1 MRYTTLIDITEQPDV
16 YRNVHARLLYLHL
29 ALKSGY
35 HDNDRDLIAI
45 SIRRLA
51 MDAGL
56 TVSATR
62 HALRVL
68 GDAGL
73 ITREGDKLRVLKW
86 IAAPMPTP
94 RPTQKEARRSASA
107 NVGDLVD
114 RAERE
119 AADYE
124 RKVLAAIRS
133 CTKEQLQQWADEL
146 DNNKRVRHCGVMI
159 APTLDNAKWFRET
172 IAKL

>member
-35 HDNDRDLIAI
+35 HDNDRDLISI

-68 GDAGL
+68 GAAGL
-73 ITREGDKLRVLKW
+73 ISREGDKLRILKW

-94 RPTQKEARRSASA
+94 RPKQKEARRSASA
-107 NVGDLVD
+107 GVNDLG
-114 RAERE
+114 ERWEKE
-119 AADYE
+119 ALEYQ
-124 RKVLAAIRS
+124 RKVMTAIRS
-133 CTKEQLQQWADEL
+133 CTKEQLQQWAGEL
-146 DNNKRVRHCGVMI
+146 DDNKRVKHCGVTI
-159 APTLDNAKWFRET
+159 EPTLENAKWFRET
-172 IAKL
+172 ISKL